1 MDWINKLLEGS
12 DPAWDLNYI
21 PLQEDKHARFFCAKT
36 FSQAACQMVNDDTA
50 YPPSSPSPPS
60 SPPPPG
66 QPWFAPQ
73 PLSSQ
78 SPSQSPTSTSQSP
91 STSPSPSPPPAP
103 PKVPFSISNDQMLTL
118 LTAFIDSDKRS
129 NRDILSPSPR
139 LGPVFSKDYFD
150 KMLVEFNFPTRPTE
164 APDPN
169 WCRPPLWWP
178 PSQPSIAD
186 KPDITRRASNPR
198 WCGRHEVCLLF
209 ILRIYGLIEKGTL
222 CLQLRFISGVCGC
235 MRGSLV
241 DTSVVDCFSMTR
253 L

>member
-1 MDWINKLLEGS
+1 MDWIDKLLEGS

-21 PLQEDKHARFFCAKT
+21 PLQEDKHAHFFRAKT
-36 FSQAACQMVNDDTA
+36 FSQATCQMVNDDTA
-50 YPPSSPSPPS
+50 HPPS
-60 SPPPPG
+60 SPPPPD

-73 PLSSQ
+73 PSSSQ
-78 SPSQSPTSTSQSP
+78 SPSWSP

-103 PKVPFSISNDQMLTL
+103 PKVPFLISNDQMLTL
-118 LTAFIDSDKRS
+118 LTAFIDGDKRS
-129 NRDILSPSPR
+129 NRDILSPSPQ

-198 WCGRHEVCLLF
+198 WCGRHEVCLF
-209 ILRIYGLIEKGTL
+209 FVYFAGLWAHET
-222 CLQLRFISGVCGC
+222 
-235 MRGSLV
+235 
-241 DTSVVDCFSMTR
+241 
-253 L
+253 